1 MTARSEFSGSRL
13 RLARAFK
20 GLTQA
25 DLADLVGKTHQYIGY
40 LEAGHKLPTDVLV
53 DAIAQECGFAPG
65 FLFGEHVE
73 EFRDEDC
80 HFRRRAS
87 TPVSVRTRVLAH
99 GTLFAMLVSYL
110 DEALSLP
117 EDDVPTLNRPVESRE
132 DIERAAEA
140 CREHWKLGK
149 DVPIKN
155 LTRAVERAG
164 VVVTRFEG
172 SSTKIDAFSRSG
184 KRSIIVLNTE
194 KDSPSRTRFD
204 LAHETGHL
212 VMHGGRITGDGDTEA
227 QADQFASALLM
238 PRAGFAREF
247 PRGPRIDWPLLFQ
260 LKKRWGASVGA
271 IVRRA
276 YDLRLIDAATYQ
288 RTYKFMAAQSWLR
301 GEPEELDD
309 EQPEVVPMALKQL
322 EKHLGATPLDVC
334 KALHWTAETFRLV
347 TGVTVPDY
355 EPIAADHAGVVQ
367 LALIRAEQASG
378 SRPKR
383 KKGR

>member
-1 MTARSEFSGSRL
+1 MATRSEFSGSRL

-25 DLADLVGKTHQYIGY
+25 DLAQLVGKTHQYIGY

-53 DAIAQECGFAPG
+53 DAIAQECGFAPS
-65 FLFGEHVE
+65 FLFGDTIE

-99 GTLFAMLVSYL
+99 GTLFAMLVTYL

-117 EDDVPTLNRPVESRE
+117 EDDVPSIRVESRD

-140 CREHWKLGK
+140 CREHWDLGK

-155 LTRAVERAG
+155 LTRAIERAG

-184 KRSIIVLNTE
+184 KRSVIVLNTE
-194 KDSPSRTRFD
+194 KESPSRTRFD

-212 VMHGGRITGDGDTEA
+212 VMHGGLITGDGDSEA
-227 QADQFASALLM
+227 QADQFASAFLM

-247 PRGPRIDWPLLFQ
+247 PRSHRLEWPVLFR

-288 RTYKFMAAQSWLR
+288 RGYKYMAAQGWLK
-301 GEPEELDD
+301 GEPEEVSD
-309 EQPEVVPMALKQL
+309 EEPEIVPLALEQL
-322 EKHLGATPLDVC
+322 EKHMKTSPLDVC
-334 KALHWTAETFRLV
+334 KALRWKAETFRTV
-347 TGVTVPDY
+347 TGVAVPDY
-355 EPIAADHAGVVQ
+355 EPPPADDTGIVQ
-367 LALIRAEQASG
+367 LALIRAERAVGSG
-378 SRPKR
+378 PKR
-383 KKGR
+383 RT

>member
-1 MTARSEFSGSRL
+1 MAARSEFSGSRL

-25 DLADLVGKTHQYIGY
+25 ELGEAIAVTHQYVGY
-40 LEAGHKLPTDVLV
+40 LEAGHKMPTDVMV
-53 DAIAQECGFAPG
+53 EAIAHVCGFAPS
-65 FLFGEHVE
+65 FFFGAQVE

-99 GTLFAMLVSYL
+99 GTLFAMLVTYI

-117 EDDVPTLNRPVESRE
+117 DDTVPSIRVENREQ
-132 DIERAAEA
+132 IERAAET
-140 CREHWKLGK
+140 CRDRWGLGK

-164 VVVTRFEG
+164 VVVTRFGG

-184 KRSIIVLNTE
+184 KRSVVVLNTDKE
-194 KDSPSRTRFD
+194 SPSRTRFD

-212 VMHGGRITGDGDTEA
+212 VMHGGLITGDGDSEA
-227 QADQFASALLM
+227 QADQFGSALLM

-247 PRGPRIDWPLLFQ
+247 PRSARLEWPALFR
-260 LKKRWGASVGA
+260 LKKRWGASVAA

-288 RTYKFMAAQSWLR
+288 RGYKYMAAQGWLK
-301 GEPEELDD
+301 GEPDEIPDEE
-309 EQPEVVPMALKQL
+309 PEIVRLSLMQL
-322 EKHLGATPLDVC
+322 EKHLSTTPLDVC
-334 KALHWTAETFRLV
+334 KALRWTAETFRTV
-347 TGVTVPDY
+347 SGVDVPDY
-355 EPIAADHAGVVQ
+355 EPPGVDDNGVVQ
-367 LALIRAEQASG
+367 LALIRAERATG
-378 SRPKR
+378 GRPKR
-383 KKGR
+383 RT